1 MDHVTDKMDHV
12 TVKTGSADKTN
23 SPPPT
28 LLKDAQPP
36 RAPPW
41 EVLRTDLYNAK
52 FEPFDFDNGKS
63 LLNGKINNRKFSIK
77 VAHGKQPWPYQ
88 TSWEVDMNI
97 ADYAELCNDVEGNA
111 YNAYGI
117 GKWS

>member
-12 TVKTGSADKTN
+12 TVKTN

-63 LLNGKINNRKFSIK
+63 LLNGK
-77 VAHGKQPWPYQ
+77 
-88 TSWEVDMNI
+88 
-97 ADYAELCNDVEGNA
+97 
-111 YNAYGI
+111 
-117 GKWS
+117 